1 LIRSAEGLMF
11 CANIKGWIY
20 EKLTGQRIPQNF
32 LATFKNSDVSAL
44 KIYGSSFVSIKPGF
58 S

>member
-1 LIRSAEGLMF
+1 MF